1 MTQNLL
7 RQSGHGPTQAEMLRV
22 ADLVTNPSQEYVQHQ
37 RMISGDPGAQQTQQD
52 INNAVTSADI
62 R

>member
-7 RQSGHGPTQAEMLRV
+7 RQSGQNNNQAEMLRV
-22 ADLVTNPSQEYVQHQ
+22 ADLVTNPSQEFVQQ
-37 RMISGDPGAQQTQQD
+37 REAALTAAAAAGKTEENG
-52 INNAVTSADI
+52 AVTSADI